1 MIIKWHDGSNEST
14 RNFFVANFRWQS
26 PPNYPKEE
34 IMKPLRVGIIGTG
47 AIAQMAHIPNYLKNP
62 EVDLVAIAEPDE
74 GIRIRVQQELTE
86 KTGHAVAAY
95 ADATELLREAQL
107 DAVSIATPN
116 MSHIDLAVAAVES
129 GCHVLLEKPMALT
142 RESADRLQAALEK
155 GDRVVMVGQSHRYR
169 NDVTALKRFVDAGAL
184 GTIYH
189 AEARMIRRRGT
200 PTGWFTDME
209 WAGGGPLMDI
219 GVHALDLSWWLMGKP
234 VPTRVSGH
242 LTRAIGADHLD
253 FIGRWTA
260 KMPHN
265 QDNAI
270 FTTEDFATAL
280 IRFQGGAT
288 LNLTV
293 SWAINGPQ
301 DDGLKVTIYGDKG
314 GLTLDPAAIYSSDH
328 HVLTDTLIPVG
339 VGPMYQN
346 EIDHFVECILDHQS
360 PRSPVADGRTV
371 AQMLVA
377 IAESAERGEEVAVRR

>member
-1 MIIKWHDGSNEST
+1 
-14 RNFFVANFRWQS
+14 
-26 PPNYPKEE
+26 
-34 IMKPLRVGIIGTG
+34 MKPLRVGIIGTG
-47 AIAQMAHIPNYLKNP
+47 SIAQMAHIPNYLKNP
-62 EVDLVAIAEPDE
+62 HVDLVAIAEPDE
-74 GIRIRVQQELTE
+74 GIRSTVQKELTD
-86 KTGHAVAAY
+86 KTDHEIAAY
-95 ADATELLREAQL
+95 ADATSLLRQATL

-116 MSHIDLAVAAVES
+116 MSHIDLAVQAVDS

-142 RESADRLQAALEK
+142 RESADRLADAAA
-155 GDRVVMVGQSHRYR
+155 RHQTVVMVGQSHRYR
-169 NDVTALKRFVDAGAL
+169 NDVSALKRFIDDGAL
-184 GTIYH
+184 GHVYH

-200 PTGWFTDME
+200 PTGWFTDKE

-234 VPTRVSGH
+234 VPVRVSGH
-242 LTRAIGADHLD
+242 LTRAIGADHID
-253 FIGRWTA
+253 FNGRWTA

-270 FTTEDFATAL
+270 FTTEDFAAAF
-280 IRFQGGAT
+280 IRFEDGAT

-314 GLTLDPAAIYSSDH
+314 GLTLDPAAIYSSEH
-328 HVLTDTLIPVG
+328 HVLTNTVIPVG
-339 VGPMYQN
+339 TGPMYQN
-346 EIDHFVECILDHQS
+346 EIDHFVECILEQKT

-377 IAESAERGEEVAVRR
+377 IAESADRGEEVAVRR